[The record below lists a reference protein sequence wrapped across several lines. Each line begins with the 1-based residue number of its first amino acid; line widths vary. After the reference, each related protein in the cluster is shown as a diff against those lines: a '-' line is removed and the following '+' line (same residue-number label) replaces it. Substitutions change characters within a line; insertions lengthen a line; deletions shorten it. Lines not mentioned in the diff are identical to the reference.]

1 MIWAADNLNRGYYLW
16 RVNGI
21 SSWVLL
27 DEKVVPPS
35 PRINAG
41 TAGVQHLL
49 GLLYG
54 YDSWLTAVSNQGL
67 YQTYS
72 NLFGFPFNYGI
83 EPLLPVN
90 LEQPLLLLP
99 FSDGIW
105 AFTGGPHGA
114 WGNGSAWGALDFAPP
129 GDALGCVQ
137 SDAWVTAIADGTVV
151 RSGSGV
157 VIQDLDGDGI
167 EQTGWAIL
175 YLHIETRDRVEAGTY
190 LTAGSQIGHPSCE
203 GGVSSG
209 THVHI
214 ARKYNGE
221 WISAD
226 GSLPFNLEGWISS
239 GTGIAYNGYLT
250 KENRKN

>member
-1 MIWAADNLNRGYYLW
+1 M
-16 RVNGI
+16 
-21 SSWVLL
+21 
-27 DEKVVPPS
+27 
-35 PRINAG
+35 
-41 TAGVQHLL
+41 

-54 YDSWLTAVSNQGL
+54 YDSWLTAVSEQGFYL
-67 YQTYS
+67 TYS
-72 NLFGFPFNYGI
+72 NLFGFPFSYGI

-90 LEQPLLLLP
+90 LKQPFFLLP
-99 FSDGIW
+99 FTNGTW

-129 GDALGCVQ
+129 GEALGCVQ
-137 SDAWVTAIADGTVV
+137 SDAWVTAMADGKVV

-221 WISAD
+221 WIPTD

-250 KENRKN
+250 KENQIIEAYAGRNSNNQIQH